1 MLKSSPD
8 QFGNMLLTK
17 IARSWSLSHT
27 HCYCIP
33 GVLLLTLGLLSG
45 CGKKETTTQ
54 KPPSAQPVTAATATT
69 KNVELYY
76 DTLGM
81 AVASESVDIVSQVA
95 GQIISS
101 PFTQGSVV
109 KKGDL
114 LFEIYKPPYE
124 ASLLE
129 AKGNLAQAEAELEI
143 NQLNVDRNRSL
154 VPQKLISEQDFQTLQ
169 ASVKENLAA
178 IETARGQVLAAE
190 VNLGYTDIKSPIDGM
205 VGIYNVNVGN
215 VVTTMD
221 GTTLTTVQKMD
232 PTYIDFILPVPK
244 FATLRKYFDEA
255 GDSLN
260 IRAAYLSDPSKSR
273 EAPMTILGNEVS
285 NQTGT
290 VNLRATMKNADGMFW
305 PNQPVSVR
313 VFLKEIKDAV
323 LVPAAAVST
332 GQSGQFVFVI
342 GDGNTVT
349 QTTVTVGQLQ
359 DDGNMV
365 IYKGVKKGDKVVTD
379 GQLMIRTGSKV
390 KVTKLDGKATSSAN
404 SSSTNSSSS
413 DSGKTDSKQGS

>member
-1 MLKSSPD
+1 
-8 QFGNMLLTK
+8 MLLTK
-17 IARSWSLSHT
+17 IARSWSLSQT
-27 HCYCIP
+27 RYYCIP
-33 GVLLLTLGLLSG
+33 GMILLVLGLLAG
-45 CGKKETTTQ
+45 CGKKETTT
-54 KPPSAQPVTAATATT
+54 KKTPSAQPVTAATATA
-69 KNVELYY
+69 KNVELFY

-81 AVASESVDIVSQVA
+81 AVASESVDISSQVS
-95 GQIISS
+95 GQIMTS
-101 PFTQGSVV
+101 PFTQGSMVQ
-109 KKGDL
+109 KGDL

-129 AKGNLAQAEAELEI
+129 AKGSLAQAEAELEI

-154 VPQKLISEQDFQTLQ
+154 VPQKLISEQDFQAMQ
-169 ASVKENLAA
+169 ATVKENLAA
-178 IETARGQVLAAE
+178 IETARGQVLSAE
-190 VNLGYTDIKSPIDGM
+190 VNLGYTDIISPINGM

-215 VVTTMD
+215 IVTGMD

-232 PTYIDFILPVPK
+232 PMYIDFILPVPK
-244 FATLRKYFDEA
+244 FAELRKYFDEA
-255 GDSLN
+255 NQSLN

-285 NQTGT
+285 DQTGT
-290 VNLRATMKNADGMFW
+290 VNLRATMKNPDGFFW

-313 VFLKEIKDAV
+313 VFLKELKDSV
-323 LVPAAAVST
+323 LVPSAAVST

-349 QTTVTVGQLQ
+349 QTSVTVGQKQ
-359 DDGNMV
+359 DDGNVV

-390 KVTKLDGKATSSAN
+390 KITKLDGKATSAATT
-404 SSSTNSSSS
+404 SSTTSTSS